1 MSASPPSDRPVHE
14 LPLIAAAADIDELGH
29 VNNIVYLRWVQEAA
43 VAHWRALAPADA
55 QAGLAWV
62 VLRHEIDYSRA
73 AMLGDELLARTWVGA
88 AEGLSFER
96 HTEIVRRRDAR
107 MLARAR
113 TLWCPVDMV
122 SGRPRRVGEDVRR
135 LFSSMDGTTETGRRR
150 PGYQRVGAQPAHT
163 TAQEQAMNRTADAR
177 WEGDLK
183 GGKGSMRLGSGAFE
197 GEYSFGTRFEGAP
210 GTNPEELLGAA
221 HAGCFSMALSLGL
234 TQAGTPPKSIETRA
248 TVHLEKVGEAMS
260 ITGIDLVTKGD
271 VPGVSAADFQ
281 RYAEDARKNCIVSRA
296 LSVPMTLQATL
307 AGA

>member
-1 MSASPPSDRPVHE
+1 
-14 LPLIAAAADIDELGH
+14 
-29 VNNIVYLRWVQEAA
+29 
-43 VAHWRALAPADA
+43 
-55 QAGLAWV
+55 
-62 VLRHEIDYSRA
+62 
-73 AMLGDELLARTWVGA
+73 
-88 AEGLSFER
+88 
-96 HTEIVRRRDAR
+96 
-107 MLARAR
+107 
-113 TLWCPVDMV
+113 
-122 SGRPRRVGEDVRR
+122 
-135 LFSSMDGTTETGRRR
+135 
-150 PGYQRVGAQPAHT
+150 
-163 TAQEQAMNRTADAR
+163 MNRTADAR

-248 TVHLEKVGEAMS
+248 TVHLDKVGEAMS

-271 VPGVSAADFQ
+271 VPGLSAADFQ

-296 LSVPMTLQATL
+296 LSVPMTVQATL